1 VDQRVEPPSWL
12 PGGTA
17 ASDNTKGPAGSDSA
31 AGRPDSENPESQ
43 GPESQGPESGF
54 GSQGPAPQSSAGD
67 PLRPGAADPDAYSY
81 AAETPHSN
89 GRDAGFGPEGASVSG
104 YGQESGHAGGT
115 ADPAPYPPPFAETGS
130 GFADPSSG
138 FGDPSSGYGETA
150 AAYGETAAGF
160 GETRSG
166 FGETTSTFE
175 AAAPAFE
182 ERPPSVA
189 AMVSDAGRRAA
200 APFSGVTRPK
210 ARTPAGR
217 GRRADLVV
225 ARFEPWSVMKFSF
238 LISLVAWV
246 ILFVAVAVL
255 YFALS
260 ALGVFDSV
268 QRTLES
274 VTSSSGSSGVSLS
287 KWFSA
292 SRILGYT
299 MLIGAVNIVLITAFA
314 TVGSMIYNLVTHLGG
329 GIEVTLRE
337 TD

>member
-17 ASDNTKGPAGSDSA
+17 ASDNTKGPAGSESA
-31 AGRPDSENPESQ
+31 AGRADDTENPESQ
-43 GPESQGPESGF
+43 GPEGSF
-54 GSQGPAPQSSAGD
+54 GSPGPAAQSSAAD
-67 PLRPGAADPDAYSY
+67 PAGPGAADATAYSY
-81 AAETPHSN
+81 AGDTVHSN

-104 YGQESGHAGGT
+104 YAQESGHASGT
-115 ADPAPYPPPFAETGS
+115 ADPAPYPPPFTETGS
-130 GFADPSSG
+130 GFGDPSSG
-138 FGDPSSGYGETA
+138 FGDPSSGYAETA
-150 AAYGETAAGF
+150 AAYGEAS
-160 GETRSG
+160 SG
-166 FGETTSTFE
+166 FAETTSTFE

-182 ERPPSVA
+182 ERAPSVA
-189 AMVSDAGRRAA
+189 SMVSDTTRRA

-210 ARTPAGR
+210 AKTASGR

-268 QRTLES
+268 QKTLES
-274 VTSSSGSSGVSLS
+274 VTSSSGSAGVSMS

-292 SRILGYT
+292 SRVLGYT